1 MPARS
6 SLLSR
11 EKIPAL
17 RRPLHKETVSKG
29 HFTAAFARLRNAL
42 PFSPL
47 AFPSLHQHQHPPM
60 SHQPYYDTPN
70 HLGPPGPSQGR
81 PFSAGPSQPYSRS
94 RSRSPPRRRD
104 DPYGAPPPRRDDDG
118 GGYPGGVGYTRSS
131 GFAREDPYHGGSG
144 VRSGP
149 PGGVGGRDRWPNDR
163 YNQGGPSTE
172 PGAPPGWGVD
182 HYAGGPR
189 GPPPVQRGPGWLD
202 PRQEAP
208 WPQHNGGGSYG
219 PVVCRTLF
227 HFGIVFI

>member
-1 MPARS
+1 
-6 SLLSR
+6 
-11 EKIPAL
+11 
-17 RRPLHKETVSKG
+17 
-29 HFTAAFARLRNAL
+29 
-42 PFSPL
+42 
-47 AFPSLHQHQHPPM
+47 M

-227 HFGIVFI
+227 HFGIVFILTAIMVASSLSSSISRLPVIPTPSPGSALSQSGCPRSVKARLNPRGTSSSSVSTTK